1 MYMLH
6 AYYRRRRRRASQPP
20 EYCTIAR
27 ARQSSRE
34 FGRVHTRVT
43 FLTVRTPCVSPST
56 PPQFRQK
63 FEIDDDR
70 NFTAGLQARTSNSPT
85 RVPRNIGT
93 PIIPNIYTTPGPIL
107 HLQSSHYLPANN
119 ISIFLPGPATYPLH
133 RYIVIIIIL
142 QSYTITFY

>member
-6 AYYRRRRRRASQPP
+6 AYYRRRRRRASQLP
-20 EYCTIAR
+20 EPDNRLVNSAECIR
-27 ARQSSRE
+27 ASLLSQSGPR
-34 FGRVHTRVT
+34 
-43 FLTVRTPCVSPST
+43 VSPST
-56 PPQFRQK
+56 PPKFRQK

-70 NFTAGLQARTSNSPT
+70 NFTAGLQARTSNLPT

-119 ISIFLPGPATYPLH
+119 ITIFLPGPATYPLH